1 MRESDIFILPS
12 ENETFGMVYLEA
24 MASGCITVCRKD
36 DGIDGIIKDGFN
48 GFVCTD
54 VKEVLNR
61 ILSIPDKNKILEN
74 AYNTVLELTEE
85 KTAKKYLSN
94 IINKN

>member
-1 MRESDIFILPS
+1 MVWFILKQWHPDVLLFA
-12 ENETFGMVYLEA
+12 E
-24 MASGCITVCRKD
+24 KD

-85 KTAKKYLSN
+85 KPLKKYLSN